1 MNTKTKKAFESNFDN
16 SEDFQFDNMKDYE
29 SGKFEDTM
37 TDEQKEATFA
47 TLSKTGA
54 VSNFRIFVFILFD
67 FLDHRTFRTKS

>member
-1 MNTKTKKAFESNFDN
+1 LNTKTKKAFESNFDN

-54 VSNFRIFVFILFD
+54 IIELLEPKARQYNNIP
-67 FLDHRTFRTKS
+67 

>member
-1 MNTKTKKAFESNFDN
+1 
-16 SEDFQFDNMKDYE
+16 MKDYE
-29 SGKFEDTM
+29 SGKFENTM

-54 VSNFRIFVFILFD
+54 VSNFRNIVFILFD